1 MKKIN
6 DRSLNNERKRSRYYI
21 VLVPCVIVP
30 GLSYLFFNFPI
41 LPDSSVLKIVKY
53 FINVR
58 NCLIIFSLFSLHAR
72 VEQH

>member
-6 DRSLNNERKRSRYYI
+6 DRSLNNERKRSRYILKYYI
-21 VLVPCVIVP
+21 LLVPCVIVP

-41 LPDSSVLKIVKY
+41 LPDCSVLKIVKY

-58 NCLIIFSLFSLHAR
+58 NCLIIFSKFI
-72 VEQH
+72 